1 MFNPPKSLSFFILNY
16 LFIIRWTTLVH
27 QFAPQKFK
35 KGRLFDSIVPNENE
49 QAENSYNDIDLDSK
63 YGKG

>member
-1 MFNPPKSLSFFILNY
+1 
-16 LFIIRWTTLVH
+16 VH
-27 QFAPQKFK
+27 QFAPHKFK

-49 QAENSYNDIDLDSK
+49 QGENSYNDIDIDSK